1 MIFQAGIVGVFK
13 TVLILLGIFFV
24 LKIIGRI
31 MMARRNMDEEK
42 RLKAEE
48 KRHQEAKKEHLKN
61 QGKVSILKSKSKPQE
76 GDYTD
81 FEIVDE

>member
-48 KRHQEAKKEHLKN
+48 KRHQEA
-61 QGKVSILKSKSKPQE
+61 
-76 GDYTD
+76 
-81 FEIVDE
+81 